1 MFGLCRRES
10 YAPLGMSTFGC
21 FSTRCYRAHDDVH
34 QLQTDRSVWCSCLQI
49 CLWFPAK
56 QSLGFRDL
64 WCTVLHELS
73 ATYHHII
80 RAALPNWIDCYNESH
95 MQTLGA
101 CVCAILCVFLQKQAF
116 TVLDLLYLCYVLF
129 VYINVCVHLVNTVPT
144 NQWTQ
149 AKITQFV
156 TKYALQHSWSCHESV
171 QFILLLLSCYFF
183 PLLSCLQK
191 QQGKK

>member
-10 YAPLGMSTFGC
+10 DAPLGMSTFGC

-34 QLQTDRSVWCSCLQI
+34 QLQTDTSVWCSCLQI

-80 RAALPNWIDCYNESH
+80 RAALPDCYNESH

-101 CVCAILCVFLQKQAF
+101 CVYAILCVFLQKQAF
-116 TVLDLLYLCYVLF
+116 TVLNLQYLCHVLF

-149 AKITQFV
+149 AKITPLV
-156 TKYALQHSWSCHESV
+156 TKYALQH
-171 QFILLLLSCYFF
+171 
-183 PLLSCLQK
+183 
-191 QQGKK
+191 G